1 MGRKK
6 AIKKKLGSRNEM
18 YKMLRESD
26 TKETIVL
33 KNGSSVALNPLK
45 HLLFNERYKND
56 EKNRYLADIVKQ
68 YKAFIDQR
76 LKEDSEAVVEPE
88 PTFEI
93 IKEEEKQK
101 ES

>member
-76 LKEDSEAVVEPE
+76 LKEDSEAVAEAE

-93 IKEEEKQK
+93 IKEEEKQN
-101 ES
+101 S